1 MKNKIE
7 KIPDDKKYYEES
19 EFVEEV
25 IEKLKQ
31 IIDHLNSQ
39 VQPEEI
45 DNTKLVMPPSAYD
58 QAEKEGF
65 NMKNKVK
72 SKLLPQDT
80 PEEWEEKQRNLIEK
94 AQEKYFDFRR
104 REQLLDGD
112 VEIYRNTREYVE
124 KELVEDIINFTKQL
138 LKERE
143 RWAIDTFLKDTASYN
158 SFHNGRPRTMRNGLS
173 GEGFEV
179 RVSKLSKK
187 K

>member
-1 MKNKIE
+1 MKKKIE

-25 IEKLKQ
+25 IEKLNQ

-80 PEEWEEKQRNLIEK
+80 PEEW
-94 AQEKYFDFRR
+94 
-104 REQLLDGD
+104 
-112 VEIYRNTREYVE
+112 VE
-124 KELVEDIINFTKQL
+124 KLWKLIDAYRDSKDITSELERIEEVNQYVKQL
-138 LKERE
+138 LEERE
-143 RWAIDTFLKDTASYN
+143 TFTKGELNNLLDWIE
-158 SFHNGRPRTMRNGLS
+158 NGYVPS
-173 GEGFEV
+173 IEV
-179 RVSKLSKK
+179 RDEIDKGIIKK
-187 K
+187 

>member
-1 MKNKIE
+1 MKKKIE

-25 IEKLKQ
+25 IEKLNQ

-80 PEEWEEKQRNLIEK
+80 PEEKEEWKKRFIRTFGYWGEEIKFIQ
-94 AQEKYFDFRR
+94 
-104 REQLLDGD
+104 QLLD
-112 VEIYRNTREYVE
+112 
-124 KELVEDIINFTKQL
+124 
-138 LKERE
+138 ERE

>member
-1 MKNKIE
+1 MKKKIE

-25 IEKLKQ
+25 IEKLNQ

-80 PEEWEEKQRNLIEK
+80 PEEWWEGLGKLMSTWGK
-94 AQEKYFDFRR
+94 VY
-104 REQLLDGD
+104 
-112 VEIYRNTREYVE
+112 YVN
-124 KELVEDIINFTKQL
+124 KGRIGVGMQTVMYQKFGRFIKQL

>member
-1 MKNKIE
+1 MEKKIE
-7 KIPDDKKYYEES
+7 KIEGAYDLPVIKK
-19 EFVEEV
+19 
-25 IEKLKQ
+25 KLNQ
-31 IIDHLNSQ
+31 VIDHLNSQ

-80 PEEWEEKQRNLIEK
+80 PEEWEEELGKLMSTWGKVLLVNKGRIGAGMQTAMYLKFYHFIKNL
-94 AQEKYFDFRR
+94 
-104 REQLLDGD
+104 LS
-112 VEIYRNTREYVE
+112 
-124 KELVEDIINFTKQL
+124 
-138 LKERE
+138 ERE